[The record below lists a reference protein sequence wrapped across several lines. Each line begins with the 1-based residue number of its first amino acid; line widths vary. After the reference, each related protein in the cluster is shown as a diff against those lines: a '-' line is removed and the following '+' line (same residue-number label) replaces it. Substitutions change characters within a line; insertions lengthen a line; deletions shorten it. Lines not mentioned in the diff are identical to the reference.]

1 MRVMREG
8 KTIDRAVWLAKRGGP
23 CKEPDRLRS
32 ECLSL
37 NFVSF
42 YLIYF
47 CPKIRVLYSHS
58 PEPFFEAE
66 LSRAMLLLCCK
77 GHETTYCPRLI

>member
-8 KTIDRAVWLAKRGGP
+8 KTIDRAVWLAKRGGH

-37 NFVSF
+37 
-42 YLIYF
+42 I
-47 CPKIRVLYSHS
+47 
-58 PEPFFEAE
+58 FFFLLFDLF
-66 LSRAMLLLCCK
+66 LS
-77 GHETTYCPRLI
+77 

>member
-47 CPKIRVLYSHS
+47 CPKIRVL
-58 PEPFFEAE
+58 
-66 LSRAMLLLCCK
+66 
-77 GHETTYCPRLI
+77 